1 MSTLYRF
8 TPDGAPPRPG
18 AAETW
23 QFTSRPGGGVDVVH
37 FRRTAAEY
45 ERSLP
50 AQVQTHRMPPD
61 ASLGALC
68 ELVRAAESELGVPS
82 ALASAAA
89 GVAGGEEVLSLV
101 EQYQALGTSHDALE
115 RQLQTE
121 RAERAAL
128 EKTLQATRDALERR
142 AEAMDEQRF
151 TSLAATKPA
160 RADFVRMPSL
170 QGALATAGL
179 SPEASSPVRK
189 PLSPEVRKPA
199 PVAVPRAFVAPP
211 ASPPGS
217 PTAASTSP
225 RRPPGCGGPRSP
237 SRRAARWRRS
247 RSATSAAAAA
257 PTRAEATATARAR
270 PSSSRCRRTSRR
282 VSFGGELSGVVPLG
296 AFSTPVHAAAEARAA
311 EHVRLL

>member
-1 MSTLYRF
+1 MGSEQNSNHRRGVSSKKSGVGRLRARSLALAIMSTLYRF
-8 TPDGAPPRPG
+8 TPDGTPPRPG

-68 ELVRAAESELGVPS
+68 ELVRAAESELGVPA
-82 ALASAAA
+82 ALASAGASA
-89 GVAGGEEVLSLV
+89 TGGEEVLSLV

-128 EKTLQATRDALERR
+128 EKTLQATRNALERR

-151 TSLAATKPA
+151 ASLAATEPA
-160 RADFVRMPSL
+160 RADFVRMPFPL
-170 QGALATAGL
+170 QGALATARLTGDQH
-179 SPEASSPVRK
+179 R
-189 PLSPEVRKPA
+189 
-199 PVAVPRAFVAPP
+199 VAYI
-211 ASPPGS
+211 
-217 PTAASTSP
+217 
-225 RRPPGCGGPRSP
+225 
-237 SRRAARWRRS
+237 
-247 RSATSAAAAA
+247 
-257 PTRAEATATARAR
+257 
-270 PSSSRCRRTSRR
+270 SRCRQ
-282 VSFGGELSGVVPLG
+282 G
-296 AFSTPVHAAAEARAA
+296 
-311 EHVRLL
+311 

>member
-8 TPDGAPPRPG
+8 TPDGAPPRAG

-37 FRRTAAEY
+37 FRRSAAEY

-68 ELVRAAESELGVPS
+68 ELVRAAESELGVPA
-82 ALASAAA
+82 ALASAATA
-89 GVAGGEEVLSLV
+89 VGGGEEVLSLV

-128 EKTLQATRDALERR
+128 EETLQATRDALERR

-151 TSLAATKPA
+151 ASLAATEPA

-179 SPEASSPVRK
+179 SPEAPSPVRK

-199 PVAVPRAFVAPP
+199 PVAVPRAFVPP

-217 PTAASTSP
+217 PPVVAPLSTDRRRP
-225 RRPPGCGGPRSP
+225 RRVRHQD
-237 SRRAARWRRS
+237 
-247 RSATSAAAAA
+247 
-257 PTRAEATATARAR
+257 
-270 PSSSRCRRTSRR
+270 
-282 VSFGGELSGVVPLG
+282 SGL
-296 AFSTPVHAAAEARAA
+296 
-311 EHVRLL
+311 